1 MICAENLFF
10 SYHGTGPYVLN
21 GLNFCL
27 KPGEYISVVGENGC
41 GKSTLI
47 KLLLGFLQPVQGSIV
62 NRAKRKGYVPQ
73 RSESGEGFPI
83 TVYEMLDSYRR
94 LLGLKNKRLVPES
107 LQRVGL
113 STKANALFGS
123 LSGGQAQRALI
134 ARALLGN
141 PELLILDE
149 PSAGI
154 DAESQQEIYTLLKRL
169 NSENGMTIISVEHN
183 LDAAIANSTAIFHL
197 QRGHGHFCT
206 PQKFAE
212 EYMRKGDPNAQL

>member
-1 MICAENLFF
+1 MICAENLSF
-10 SYHGTGPYVLN
+10 SYHSTGSYVLS

-27 KPGEYISVVGENGC
+27 KSGEYISVVGENGC

-47 KLLLGFLQPVQGSIV
+47 KLLLGFLQPVSGSITTQ
-62 NRAKRKGYVPQ
+62 AKRKGYVPQ

-94 LLGLKNKRLVPES
+94 LLGLKNRRLVKES

-113 STKANALFGS
+113 ASKANALFGS

-154 DAESQQEIYTLLKRL
+154 DPESQQEIYALLKRL
-169 NSENGMTIISVEHN
+169 NSENGMTIVSVEHN

-197 QRGHGHFCT
+197 HQGHGHFCT

-212 EYMRKGDPNAQL
+212 EYMRKGDSNA

>member
-1 MICAENLFF
+1 MICAENLYF
-10 SYHGTGPYVLN
+10 SYHSTEPYVLS

-41 GKSTLI
+41 GKSTLV
-47 KLLLGFLQPVQGSIV
+47 KLLLGFLRPVHGSVSIQ
-62 NRAKRKGYVPQ
+62 AEQKGYVPQ
-73 RSESGEGFPI
+73 YSERGEGFPI
-83 TVYEMLDSYRR
+83 TVYEMLNSYRR
-94 LLGLKNKRLVPES
+94 LLGLKNRQLVTES

-113 STKANALFGS
+113 SNQASKLFGS

-154 DAESQQEIYTLLKRL
+154 DPESQQEIYALLKRL
-169 NSENGMTIISVEHN
+169 NSENGMTIVSVEHN
-183 LDAAIANSTAIFHL
+183 LDAAITNSTAIFHL
-197 QRGHGHFCT
+197 QQGRGHFCT
-206 PQKFAE
+206 PKKFAE
-212 EYMRKGDPNAQL
+212 EYMRKGNPNAEL